1 MQCLRVVRLQ
11 TQRAT
16 TALSVRTDDV
26 SAANPYNVC
35 YMADPQLIQQLQDR
49 VERLLL
55 RHEELRRAHA
65 LLLEQNSQ
73 LTSERDTF
81 KQRLQSARQRVD
93 ALMNNLPNQEE
104 SAP

>member
-1 MQCLRVVRLQ
+1 VVLLQ
-11 TQRAT
+11 TQVNPS
-16 TALSVRTDDV
+16 LIVRIGDDDSPV
-26 SAANPYNVC
+26 NLYNVWL
-35 YMADPQLIQQLQDR
+35 MADPQLIHQLQDR

-55 RHEELRRAHA
+55 RHEELRRAND
-65 LLLEQNSQ
+65 LLMQQNAQ
-73 LTSERDTF
+73 LTQERDTF